1 MASGVFEE
9 VGVLEWGICALT
21 TYFMNDADKTVGGG
35 SISSAVTKSVAVRK
49 MSAALYVSY

>member
-49 MSAALYVSY
+49 MSAALYGAY